1 MRDNYLTSMKNI
13 FKKFIAFTIIL
24 TTLFNSSNVVF
35 CDDGQSTTIEY
46 IVKAKV
52 TFIDDLTH
60 NEFIEEHEIG
70 DLLVEPGHSSDLR
83 YEFLGWFDGDTKWNF
98 GVDTV
103 EEHFTLHAKYKAK
116 VTPGPT
122 PRFEIPNTG
131 VNAIDEIVEA
141 IETNN
146 GFNSFVCIMLFLLII
161 IILFIILYNNKDDN
175 KATKSTN
182 HRLLK
187 KIFIILLTVSFIL
200 PTNIVKADDDSTI
213 ATEDGDYVVK
223 LVANIAATTYE
234 IVVPA
239 SVDLN
244 QEESFDVLGKA
255 DFFLYNDEPIQD
267 LIISVDNAITF
278 KNTIDET
285 YTFDATVVSTLKE
298 SYTNTDINSMSATEY
313 STLGNISFEL
323 PTSSDVAGT
332 FKGILTFT
340 YSLRDKENE

>member
-1 MRDNYLTSMKNI
+1 MRDNYLTYMKNI
-13 FKKFIAFTIIL
+13 FKKFIVFTIIL
-24 TTLFNSSNVVF
+24 TTLFNNSNVVF

-116 VTPGPT
+116 ETPGPT
-122 PRFEIPNTG
+122 PRFKVPNTG

-141 IETNN
+141 IETNSS
-146 GFNSFVCIMLFLLII
+146 FNSYICIILFLLII
-161 IILFIILYNNKDDN
+161 TILFIILYNNKDDN
-175 KATKSTN
+175 KTTKTAN

-200 PTNIVKADDDSTI
+200 PTNIIKADDDSTI
-213 ATEDGDYVVK
+213 VTEDGNYNVK
-223 LVANIAATTYE
+223 LVANIAAITYE

-239 SVDLN
+239 SVNLN

-267 LIISVDNAITF
+267 LIISVDSTITF

-298 SYTNTDINSMSATEY
+298 SYTNTDINPMDASEY
-313 STLGNISFEL
+313 SNLGNISFSL
-323 PTSSDVAGT
+323 PTSFTASGAYKGT
-332 FKGILTFT
+332 LTFT